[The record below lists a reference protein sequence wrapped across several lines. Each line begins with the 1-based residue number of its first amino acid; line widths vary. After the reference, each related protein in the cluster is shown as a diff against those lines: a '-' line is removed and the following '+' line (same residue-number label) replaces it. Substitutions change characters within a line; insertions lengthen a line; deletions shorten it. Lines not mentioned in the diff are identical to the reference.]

1 MHMKFAAVGL
11 TLSCAV
17 LAAADKSIE
26 SGFLDALG
34 IAKSKVIEKVMPET
48 QGAKLYREG
57 MLLRYSQPLNSDKAF
72 VIFKQ
77 GFEAGNAGCAYE
89 LALCYLSG
97 IGTRMSQ
104 SNAISTLESGMKL
117 SDGSTIDCELQ
128 LIKLHT
134 GEPLSLYEEPLAR
147 KYVRRLVQLAQG
159 NARAAAM
166 LTKIRFKDGQP
177 PTEFVTAE
185 EHLNA
190 VGYLKSRSSA
200 GDPLASFE
208 YGKIL
213 LGFEA
218 IENKEN
224 PKYTPVNFEEGLR
237 LLKFAA
243 TKNVHGSHYALW
255 KYYSAREEKPL
266 DAFNWART
274 GWASG
279 DCKSGRVYS
288 SALISG
294 HGTSIDKALG
304 VQVALQV
311 AEHGDAYDT
320 FTVADSYD
328 GRFGFDRSLQG
339 FLTWHKRAAEKGN
352 WASADQLG
360 IYYAG
365 EEVKQFE
372 VTGQVNLEEAFKYFQ
387 IGAYP
392 DGPYNHVF
400 RFNSLLYLGDM
411 YRRGIGCPQDLNKAA
426 EVYLDYLRAFKKID
440 YSGKTE
446 HKNGAKVR
454 MLWLKKHYPNL
465 PGVGDLD
472 DSRLKF
478 NGVVDYMY
486 SFRHFAKE
494 DFDYELFD
502 EIAALVKMRGPDEKK
517 EFQKACDFV
526 ERTYGIKDG
535 LFYFADLEYG
545 KDFNSYSYEWYKE
558 AALSGSASAAY
569 RLHDMLMTQSS
580 RPGTINAGPE
590 YALRLSI
597 GRTTRELVIAHGE
610 SEAWRLFAIS
620 LEDSF
625 NFGRTKKRDFQKVAD
640 GPPFFSM
647 PGDQVVL
654 PVLQKINEA
663 HRAQMLKNSSHK

>member
-1 MHMKFAAVGL
+1 MKLAAIGL

-17 LAAADKSIE
+17 LGAADKSIE

-48 QGAKLYREG
+48 LGAKSYREG

-72 VIFKQ
+72 KLFKQ
-77 GFEAGNAGCAYE
+77 GYEAGNADCAYE
-89 LALCYLSG
+89 LSLCYLSG

-104 SNAISTLESGMKL
+104 SNAIATLESGMKL

-134 GEPLSLYEEPLAR
+134 GDPLSLYEEPLAR

-159 NARAAAM
+159 SSRAAAM

-177 PTEFVTAE
+177 PTEFVTTDD
-185 EHLNA
+185 HLNA

-200 GDPLASFE
+200 GDTLASFE

-218 IENKEN
+218 IENTEN

-237 LLKFAA
+237 LLKYAA
-243 TKNVHGSHYALW
+243 AKNIQGSHYALW
-255 KYYSAREEKPL
+255 KYYSTREEKPI
-266 DAFNWART
+266 DAFNWVKT

-279 DCKSGRVYS
+279 DCKSGRAYS

-328 GRFGFDRSLQG
+328 GRYGFDRSLQG

-365 EEVKQFE
+365 EEIKQFE
-372 VTGQVNLEEAFKYFQ
+372 VTGQVNLDEAFKHFQ
-387 IGAYP
+387 VGAYP

-400 RFNSLLYLGDM
+400 RLNSLLFLGDM
-411 YRRGIGCPQDLNKAA
+411 YRRGIGCAQDLNKAA
-426 EVYLDYLRAFKKID
+426 EVYLDYLEAFKKID

-446 HKNGAKVR
+446 LKNGGKVR

-465 PGVGDLD
+465 PGVTELSDA
-472 DSRLKF
+472 RLKF
-478 NGVVDYMY
+478 NALIDYMH
-486 SFRHFAKE
+486 SFRHFAKVE
-494 DFDYELFD
+494 FDYELFD
-502 EIAALVKMRGPDEKK
+502 EIATIVKSRGTEEKN

-526 ERTYGIKDG
+526 ERTYGVRDA
-535 LFYFADLEYG
+535 LFHFGDLEYG
-545 KDFNSYSYEWYKE
+545 KDFNSSSYEWYKY
-558 AALSGSASAAY
+558 AALSGSPSAAY
-569 RLHDMLMTQSS
+569 RLHDMLMRLGSQPNTL
-580 RPGTINAGPE
+580 NAGPE
-590 YALRLSI
+590 YALKLSM
-597 GRTTRELVIAHGE
+597 GRNTSELVIAHGE
-610 SEAWRLFAIS
+610 SEAWRQFAIS
-620 LEDSF
+620 LEENF
-625 NFGRTKKRDFQKVAD
+625 NFGRSNKRNFHQVAD
-640 GPPFFSM
+640 GSPIFSKS
-647 PGDQVVL
+647 GDDFVL
-654 PVLQKINEA
+654 PVLRKINEA
-663 HRAQMLKNSSHK
+663 HRAQLLKNAAGK

>member
-1 MHMKFAAVGL
+1 MKLAAIGL

-17 LAAADKSIE
+17 LGAADKSIE

-48 QGAKLYREG
+48 LGAKSYREG

-72 VIFKQ
+72 KLFKQ
-77 GFEAGNAGCAYE
+77 GYEAGNADCAYE
-89 LALCYLSG
+89 LSLCYLSG

-104 SNAISTLESGMKL
+104 SNAIATLESGMKL

-134 GEPLSLYEEPLAR
+134 GDPLSLYEEPLAR

-159 NARAAAM
+159 SSRAAAM

-177 PTEFVTAE
+177 PTEFVTTE

-200 GDPLASFE
+200 GDALASFE

-218 IENKEN
+218 IENTEN
-224 PKYTPVNFEEGLR
+224 PKHTPVNFEEGLR
-237 LLKFAA
+237 LLKYAA
-243 TKNVHGSHYALW
+243 AKNIQGSHYALW
-255 KYYSAREEKPL
+255 KYYSTREEKPI
-266 DAFNWART
+266 DAFNWVKT

-279 DCKSGRVYS
+279 DCKSGRAYS

-328 GRFGFDRSLQG
+328 GRYGFDRSLQG

-365 EEVKQFE
+365 EEIKQFE
-372 VTGQVNLEEAFKYFQ
+372 VTGQVNLDEAFKHFQ
-387 IGAYP
+387 VGAYP

-400 RFNSLLYLGDM
+400 RLNSLLFLGDM
-411 YRRGIGCPQDLNKAA
+411 YRRGIGCAQDLNKAA
-426 EVYLDYLRAFKKID
+426 EVYLDYLEAFKKID

-446 HKNGAKVR
+446 LKNGGKVR

-465 PGVGDLD
+465 PGVTELSDA
-472 DSRLKF
+472 RLKF
-478 NGVVDYMY
+478 NALIDYMH
-486 SFRHFAKE
+486 SFRHFAKVE
-494 DFDYELFD
+494 FDYELFD
-502 EIAALVKMRGPDEKK
+502 EIATIVKSRGTEEKN

-526 ERTYGIKDG
+526 ERTYGVRDA
-535 LFYFADLEYG
+535 LFHFGDLEYG
-545 KDFNSYSYEWYKE
+545 KDFNSSSYEWYKY
-558 AALSGSASAAY
+558 AALSGSPSAAY
-569 RLHDMLMTQSS
+569 RLHDMLMRLGSQPNTL
-580 RPGTINAGPE
+580 NAGPE
-590 YALRLSI
+590 YALKLSM
-597 GRTTRELVIAHGE
+597 GRNTSELVIAHGE
-610 SEAWRLFAIS
+610 SEAWRQFAIS
-620 LEDSF
+620 LEENF
-625 NFGRTKKRDFQKVAD
+625 NFGRSNKRNFHQVAD
-640 GPPFFSM
+640 GSPIFSKS
-647 PGDQVVL
+647 GDDVVL
-654 PVLQKINEA
+654 PVLRKINEA
-663 HRAQMLKNSSHK
+663 HRAQLLKNAAGK